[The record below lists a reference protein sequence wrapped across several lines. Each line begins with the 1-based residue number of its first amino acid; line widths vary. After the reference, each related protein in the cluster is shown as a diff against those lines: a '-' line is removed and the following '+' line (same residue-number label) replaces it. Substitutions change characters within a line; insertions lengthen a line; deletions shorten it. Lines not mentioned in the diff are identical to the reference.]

1 MGNGF
6 RYSLWRVW
14 ELDGNCFLGKEWP
27 LNSVEQEGFLGP
39 GRQLRLTYVSVF
51 PSSFSTECP
60 SQEMDIVF
68 LIDGSGSIYESSF
81 KQMKDFVRALM
92 GHFEG
97 TNTLVKTG
105 SLRPGEWGASESC
118 LGEGQPRRRPGI
130 ARRWFSGPVPWWG

>member
-6 RYSLWRVW
+6 GPPLWRMW
-14 ELDGNCFLGKEWP
+14 KLGGNSFLGQERP

-68 LIDGSGSIYESSF
+68 LIDGSGSIEQSDF
-81 KQMKDFVRALM
+81 KQMKDFVRAVM
-92 GHFEG
+92 GQFEG

-105 SLRPGEWGASESC
+105 SLRPRSGVRVAVA
-118 LGEGQPRRRPGI
+118 LGKANLGGI
-130 ARRWFSGPVPWWG
+130 AGGWFSGPVPW